1 MTLINLEIQ
10 LSRLQLNKK
19 LLNFDFTNRDVTFNR
34 LVKFAQMTNLD
45 PKECLVQAFNQN
57 ALVDDNLDFLKKF
70 VDYFKK
76 VENFQS
82 QIYQDIF
89 ASFVI
94 GDKYEKTFLEFG
106 ATDGLDISNSYT
118 LENSFN
124 WTGVLAEPSP
134 QWHKSLKKNRKNTK
148 IITKCI
154 WRESGKKLDFFMS
167 DFGSLSTIKD
177 FIESDKISIPVNTEI
192 RNKSGKMISVE
203 TISLNDV
210 IKEYFN
216 GICPSYISI
225 DTEGSEY
232 EILKAFDLDNFR
244 PKVFTIEHNH
254 TENNAKLDELLI
266 SKGYLRVFR
275 KLTTFD
281 AWYISSE
288 NLGADQLNN
297 FKTLLQQS

>member
-1 MTLINLEIQ
+1 
-10 LSRLQLNKK
+10 LNKK
-19 LLNFDFTNRDVTFNR
+19 SLNFNFKNKQVTFHK
-34 LVKFAQMTNLD
+34 LVLFANKVNLD
-45 PKECLVQAFNQN
+45 FKGCLNEAFNQN
-57 ALVDDNLDFLKKF
+57 ALKDDNIDFLKKF
-70 VDYFKK
+70 IDYFEKI
-76 VENFQS
+76 ESSHS
-82 QIYQDIF
+82 QICQDIF
-89 ASFVI
+89 ASFVV

-106 ATDGLDISNSYT
+106 ATNGLDISNSYT

-134 QWHKSLKKNRKNTK
+134 QWHESLKKNRKNTK

-154 WRESGKKLDFFMS
+154 WKESGKKIDFFMS

-177 FIESDKISIPVNTEI
+177 FIESDKISIPVNSEI
-192 RNKSGKMISVE
+192 RNKSGKIISVE

-266 SKGYLRVFR
+266 AKGYLRVFR

-281 AWYISSE
+281 AWYISPE
-288 NLGADQLNN
+288 VL
-297 FKTLLQQS
+297 

>member
-1 MTLINLEIQ
+1 MD
-10 LSRLQLNKK
+10 KF
-19 LLNFDFTNRDVTFNR
+19 NFSFKNRDVTFHK
-34 LVKFAQMTNLD
+34 LCLFAKKTNLD
-45 PKECLVQAFNQN
+45 PYECLIQAFDQN
-57 ALVDDNLDFLKKF
+57 ALIDDNIDILKKF
-70 VDYFKK
+70 INYLKSIEYSQYK
-76 VENFQS
+76 IYS

-89 ASFVI
+89 ASFII
-94 GDKYEKTFLEFG
+94 GDKFEKTFLEFG
-106 ATDGLDISNSYT
+106 ATDGLDISNSYL

-124 WTGVLAEPSP
+124 WKGVLAEPSP
-134 QWHKSLKKNRKNTK
+134 QWHESLKKNRKNTK

-154 WRESGKKLDFFMS
+154 WKESGKKLDFFMS
-167 DFGSLSTIKD
+167 NFGSLSTIKD
-177 FIESDKISIPVNTEI
+177 FIESDKISIPVNSEI
-192 RNKSGKMISVE
+192 RNKSGKIISVE

-232 EILKAFDLDNFR
+232 EILKAFDLDNFK

-254 TENNAKLDELLI
+254 TENNVKLDKLLI
-266 SKGYLRVFR
+266 AKGYLRVFR

-288 NLGADQLNN
+288 NLGAD
-297 FKTLLQQS
+297 